1 MASIPFTVTNPQGLP
16 VRGDLHLPVGQGA
29 RPLIVACHG
38 FKSFK
43 DWGWYPAMGD
53 WLAERGVGLL
63 RFNFSLNGVEED
75 FQNFT
80 HLENFA
86 RNTVTQEL
94 TDLQSVLDALRGGGL
109 PDSGAVDGSQ
119 LYLLGHSRGAAIAIV
134 HAARDAGIRG
144 VISLAGIA
152 EFTRT
157 WVQPLLDDWKARGRT
172 HVANSRTGQDMPL
185 DYTLVEDILAHGD
198 DYDAAKQAARLRCPL
213 LILHGEE
220 DTSVPISEGEAVAR
234 AADAELVRIPGAQHT
249 FNIKHPFAGFTPE
262 FDIVLTKILEFI
274 SARS

>member
-16 VRGDLHLPVGQGA
+16 VRGDLHLPEGPEP
-29 RPLIVACHG
+29 RPLVVACHG

-53 WLAERGVGLL
+53 WLAGRGVGLL

-80 HLENFA
+80 NLENFA

-94 TDLQSVLDALRGGGL
+94 MDLQTVLDAVRGGGL
-109 PDSGAVDGSQ
+109 TKSGAVDISQ

-134 HAARDAGIRG
+134 HASRDAGIRG
-144 VISLAGIA
+144 VISLAGISG
-152 EFTRT
+152 FTRT
-157 WVQPLLDDWKARGRT
+157 WVQPLLDGWKARGRT
-172 HVANSRTGQDMPL
+172 YVANSRTGQDMPL
-185 DYTLVEDILAHGD
+185 NYTLVEDILAHRD
-198 DYDAAKQAARLRCPL
+198 EYDATIQAAALRCPL

-234 AADAELVRIPGAQHT
+234 AAGAELVRIPGAQHT

-262 FDIVLTKILEFI
+262 FKIVLTKTLEFI
-274 SARS
+274 STRF